1 MVMSRLEPTSWSV
14 VLGAAAGDH
23 PKREEFSRRYEAI
36 VRSYLSFRWSVHQTH
51 GSVED
56 GVQEVLLECLKPNGA
71 LARLDRSKTTDFRGY
86 LYGVTRRTAIV
97 LERRWRREARDRS
110 PDTARALRIERDVR
124 TLSAVFDRTW
134 TQMLC
139 TEALSLCRDRL
150 AQLQDG
156 ALKSRCLQK
165 RYLEDLP
172 PREIARELG
181 VDATVVYEALKRAKE
196 LYEACLLEV
205 LGSYQPEATRAELI
219 GKCEELATG
228 L

>member
-1 MVMSRLEPTSWSV
+1 MVMSRFEPTSWSV

-23 PKREEFSRRYEAI
+23 PKREEFSRRYESI
-36 VRSYLSFRWSVHQTH
+36 VRGYLSFRWSVHKTH
-51 GSVED
+51 SSVDD

-71 LARLDRSKTTDFRGY
+71 LARLDRSKTTDFRGF

-97 LERRWRREARDRS
+97 IERRRRRESRDRS
-110 PDTARALRIERDVR
+110 PDTATVLRIERDVR

-139 TEALSLCRDRL
+139 AEALSMCRERL

-156 ALKSRCLQK
+156 PLKSRCLQM

-181 VDATVVYEALKRAKE
+181 ADITLVYEALKRAKE

-205 LGSYQPEATRAELI
+205 LASYQPGATRAELI
-219 GKCEELATG
+219 RKCEELATG